1 MASSDPSA
9 QAPLVFET
17 ALEHVSAHVPVASP
31 TDRVGEI
38 LKTLRATRFDTAAE
52 VAVCDKDRKL
62 KGLVNIEDLLA
73 ASEDKLVTELMDPD
87 PPVVGPGTD
96 QEVAA
101 WKAVQHGESTLAV
114 VDSHGCFIGLIPSQR
129 LLEVLLREHDE
140 DMARLGGF
148 LGEASSARMAS
159 EEPVARR
166 FWHRIPWLLVGLGGA
181 VGAAGIVEAFE
192 GPLRQNVSLA
202 FFMPGVVYLADAV
215 GTQTETL
222 IVRGL
227 SVGVS
232 IRHVI
237 KREILTGFLV
247 GVALSVIFFPVAF
260 WLWRRVDIALAVALS
275 LFAACSIATIVAM
288 ALPWIF
294 HRLGKDPAF
303 GSGPLATVIQDL
315 LTILIYFVIAINLV
329 Q

>member
-1 MASSDPSA
+1 MASADPPG
-9 QAPLVFET
+9 QAPLLFET
-17 ALEHVSAHVPVASP
+17 ASEHVSAHVPVAAP
-31 TDRVGEI
+31 TDRVGDI
-38 LKTLRATRFDTAAE
+38 LKTLRTTRFDTAAE
-52 VAVCDKDRKL
+52 IAVCDKDRKL

-73 ASEDKLVTELMDPD
+73 APEDKPVSELMDPD
-87 PPVVGPGTD
+87 PPVVSQGTD

-101 WKAVQHGESTLAV
+101 WKAVQHGESSLAV
-114 VDSHGCFIGLIPSQR
+114 VDSHGCFMGLIPSQR
-129 LLEVLLREHDE
+129 LLAVLLREHDE

-192 GPLRQNVSLA
+192 GPLQQNVSLA
-202 FFMPGVVYLADAV
+202 FFIPGVVYLADAV

-227 SVGVS
+227 SVGVPIS
-232 IRHVI
+232 HVV
-237 KREILTGFLV
+237 KREVLTGFLV
-247 GVALSVIFFPVAF
+247 GVVLSIIFFPVAL
-260 WLWRRVDIALAVALS
+260 WLWHETDVALAVSLS
-275 LFAACSIATIVAM
+275 LFAACSIATVVAM
-288 ALPWIF
+288 LLPWIF

-315 LTILIYFVIAINLV
+315 LTIVIYFLIAMNLV
-329 Q
+329 K

>member
-1 MASSDPSA
+1 MASADPSV

-73 ASEDKLVTELMDPD
+73 ASEDKLITELMDPD
-87 PPVVGPGTD
+87 PPVVGPGID

-114 VDSHGCFIGLIPSQR
+114 VVSQGCFMGLIPSQR

-166 FWHRIPWLLVGLGGA
+166 F
-181 VGAAGIVEAFE
+181 
-192 GPLRQNVSLA
+192 
-202 FFMPGVVYLADAV
+202 
-215 GTQTETL
+215 
-222 IVRGL
+222 
-227 SVGVS
+227 
-232 IRHVI
+232 
-237 KREILTGFLV
+237 
-247 GVALSVIFFPVAF
+247 
-260 WLWRRVDIALAVALS
+260 
-275 LFAACSIATIVAM
+275 
-288 ALPWIF
+288 
-294 HRLGKDPAF
+294 
-303 GSGPLATVIQDL
+303 
-315 LTILIYFVIAINLV
+315 
-329 Q
+329 